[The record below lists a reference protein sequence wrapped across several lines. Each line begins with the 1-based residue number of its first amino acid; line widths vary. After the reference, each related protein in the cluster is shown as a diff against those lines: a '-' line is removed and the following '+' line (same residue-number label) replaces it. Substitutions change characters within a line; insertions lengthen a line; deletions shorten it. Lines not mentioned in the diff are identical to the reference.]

1 MGHHRACDYAT
12 GNKFRHGLIK
22 RESGENPERSRH
34 CISWSAVRSH
44 WGIYS
49 GKEPRMEML
58 KSGDLLFLCKDSCGR
73 REIFTNIIDR
83 RVILSGNGS
92 SITVFLCKKDYQ
104 IWRRMSDLFLW
115 LCEKN
120 RKRNEKNETR

>member
-1 MGHHRACDYAT
+1 MSHHKAYNYAA

-34 CISWSAVRSH
+34 CISWFEARCH

-49 GKEPRMEML
+49 GKAPRMEML

-73 REIFTNIIDR
+73 REIFTHIIDR

-92 SITVFLCKKDYQ
+92 GITIF
-104 IWRRMSDLFLW
+104 
-115 LCEKN
+115 LCEKMI
-120 RKRNEKNETR
+120 RSDAGCQIFFCGFVKKTERGMKNETR

>member
-1 MGHHRACDYAT
+1 MSHHKACNYAA
-12 GNKFRHGLIK
+12 GNKFRLGLIK

-34 CISWSAVRSH
+34 CISWSEARCH

-49 GKEPRMEML
+49 GKAPRMEML

-83 RVILSGNGS
+83 KGYIVRKQEQYNCIFYVKRL
-92 SITVFLCKKDYQ
+92 
-104 IWRRMSDLFLW
+104 SDLAQDVRSFFV
-115 LCEKN
+115 
-120 RKRNEKNETR
+120 